1 MRLNQEQKIQIQAEK
16 EAGVST
22 KDIAAKFGIHPST
35 VLKAAKDV
43 PKIKLPT
50 TEDVD
55 LGERAGFLDPTPA
68 PVPRPP
74 EPKTPPFPDHPALDK
89 FFAGLEGPAP
99 QAPVPRPAPE
109 LPRGDPD
116 ELVQKILLNA
126 ESFPELFPNPPS
138 IDSLA
143 SKSVNQLAEVLQSM
157 ETSRAVRM
165 LTVQL
170 KQVFLVGSRAT
181 EVMGKQYLGLKTDGL
196 TDGLISQQKE
206 LDYLFRELAIKHSK
220 KFGKVV
226 EPEVRLLMLFGITV
240 LQTDAANRVKDRL
253 AQQNPASTAEKFGD
267 L

>member
-1 MRLNQEQKIQIQAEK
+1 MPKLSQEQKIQIQAEK

-22 KDIAAKFGIHPST
+22 KDIAVKFGIHPST

-43 PKIKLPT
+43 PKLQLPT

-55 LGERAGFLDPTPA
+55 LGDRAGFLDI
-68 PVPRPP
+68 PRPP

-89 FFAGLEGPAP
+89 FFAGLEPAAQRP
-99 QAPVPRPAPE
+99 EPRPAPE